1 MIKSYYYRLLNFIQ
15 GWPGY
20 VFAIVWLVLLAI
32 IFSLVMKF
40 FKIYNGTQKRIE
52 KGSLIFLAVLLLA
65 VLIFL
70 TYVRK

>member
-1 MIKSYYYRLLNFIQ
+1 MIKSWYYQLLNFIQ

-20 VFAIVWLVLLAI
+20 VFIIVWLLLLAAT
-32 IFSLVMKF
+32 FLLVIKF
-40 FKIYNGTQKRIE
+40 FKKYKGTEKSFV
-52 KGSLIFLAVLLLA
+52 KGSYLFLAVLLFA